1 VHGAVPPEE
10 GMPRVDPDVL
20 EMVLTGR
27 ITGDLVAL
35 LNAGGGRAVG
45 VSGKDGPLLRAVP
58 APLDAASP
66 LERMGDV
73 REVNRGF
80 LEMLMEKDYLPVI
93 APVGI
98 GPGGETLHLSPEG
111 AAAEVAIA
119 LGAPKLILLQD
130 AKGLLAD
137 GEVRNQLT
145 VVDLEHQLAEGAV
158 PPQNR
163 SLVRAILRAL
173 AGGVQRVHVL
183 DGRVPHATIAELFTD
198 HGVGTLVTAE

>member
-1 VHGAVPPEE
+1 MPP
-10 GMPRVDPDVL
+10 RRIRDVL

-58 APLDAASP
+58 AASDAVAP
-66 LERMGDV
+66 GERMGEV

-80 LEMLMEKDYLPVI
+80 LEMLLEKGYLPVI

-98 GPGGETLHLSPEG
+98 GPSGETLHLTPTG

-119 LGAPKLILLQD
+119 LGAPKLIYLQD
-130 AKGLLAD
+130 ATGIVD
-137 GEVRNQLT
+137 GGELRNQLDRSAT
-145 VVDLEHQLAEGAV
+145 SSISSPTGAV
-158 PPQNR
+158 PAGASRRCTPSSAR
-163 SLVRAILRAL
+163 SPAAWSGCTSST
-173 AGGVQRVHVL
+173 AGR
-183 DGRVPHATIAELFTD
+183 R
-198 HGVGTLVTAE
+198 TASSPSSSPTTASARW